1 MLPAGEAQKT
11 RPGPSSGTELTE
23 VAKRIFFLMQHSCMR
38 LIVPI
43 GDRGMRLV
51 DDPRLPWKQG
61 HETIYIVDKMPMI
74 ELIRK
79 GLISPLSENGENNK
93 IGWREMFKGHEDQ
106 IPEGAQVFCVT
117 Q

>member
-1 MLPAGEAQKT
+1 MLPAGEAQKARSAT
-11 RPGPSSGTELTE
+11 SSGTELTD

-38 LIVPI
+38 LIVPT
-43 GDRGMRLV
+43 GDRGIVLV

-61 HETIYIVDKMPMI
+61 NKTIDIVDKMPVI

-79 GLISPLSENGENNK
+79 GLISRLSENGENNK